1 MQNKLANTYTTC
13 FALIVLAGSFIT
25 TDGLAAT
32 AKSATATAV
41 EPLWEIALGGYGRR
55 GPAYP
60 ASDEY
65 QTDVIPL
72 PFPIYRGKI
81 LRVGDDDG
89 KPVRTRIFRRDR
101 IKLDLD
107 FGLNLPVDSDDIDER
122 EGLPDLDLLFEAGPE
137 LQLQFEEDL
146 PGDFFLSLQTR
157 GAWSFDGLSTSWR
170 GVIVGTE
177 FRYEIPLGKSTYSL
191 RLTPEW
197 ASRDYMDFF
206 YGVDD
211 RFAAPDRPAY
221 EADSGY
227 LGTVMV
233 FSYGHDITRKFEIRT
248 GFRAGFYQGA
258 KNEDSPL
265 FTADNT
271 AEVYFAFLWKFW
283 ESERRAS
290 AE

>member
-1 MQNKLANTYTTC
+1 MHIKLSNTYRYC
-13 FALIVLAGSFIT
+13 LALTALTGSFIT
-25 TDGLAAT
+25 TNCLAAT
-32 AKSATATAV
+32 AKSATASAD
-41 EPLWEIALGGYGRR
+41 EPLWEIALGGYGRY

-81 LRVGDDDG
+81 LRVGDERD

-122 EGLPDLDLLFEAGPE
+122 EGLPDLDLLVEAGPE
-137 LQLQFEEDL
+137 LQLQFEENL

-170 GVIVGTE
+170 GVVAGTE

-191 RLTPEW
+191 RVTPEW
-197 ASRDYMDFF
+197 ASQDYMDFF
-206 YGVDD
+206 YGIDEK
-211 RFAAPDRPAY
+211 FALPDRPAFD
-221 EADSGY
+221 ADGGY
-227 LGTVMV
+227 LGTVVV
-233 FSYGHDITRKFEIRT
+233 FSYGHDITPKFEIRT
-248 GFRAGFYQGA
+248 GIRAGFYQGA

-271 AEVYFAFLWKFW
+271 GEVYFAFLWKFW
-283 ESERRAS
+283 ESKRRAT